1 VSDHRHHHTLSDE
14 EICRRLDAIA
24 AAMHEL
30 EAAYA
35 RNFLNGEQLR
45 LPFTK
50 AQPRQLDDKGGN
62 ALAYAVYNP
71 NNFRVY
77 LGLAGANAA
86 ADGFVVPKQKLL
98 VVPATIN
105 GSVELLADEK
115 EIGEAVGEKGTV
127 WRWRFPTPQP
137 FYVGALA

>member
-1 VSDHRHHHTLSDE
+1 MNDHRHHHQHDAE
-14 EICRRLDAIA
+14 VCQRLDALA
-24 AAMHEL
+24 AAMREL
-30 EAAYA
+30 EQSFS
-35 RNFLNGEQLR
+35 RHFLNGEQLR

-50 AQPRQLDDKGGN
+50 AQPRLLDDKGGN
-62 ALAYAVYNP
+62 ALAYGVYNP

-86 ADGFVVPKQKLL
+86 ADGFVVPKQKLV

-105 GSVELLADEK
+105 GAVELLADEK
-115 EIGEAVGEKGTV
+115 EIGEAAGEKGTV